1 MNINRNA
8 LGVLIPFSLYCV
20 ICTIICLII
29 LSNPILAIGGIFIGY
44 LIALT
49 NWFIL
54 NLTVRWLF
62 NLNRLLAVQFM
73 IFRLLIYILGAW
85 VCTQLGFQSVLL
97 FAIVIT
103 GFSLVIFV
111 EFGLKGG
118 LCFVKHK

>member
-1 MNINRNA
+1 M
-8 LGVLIPFSLYCV
+8 PFSLYCA
-20 ICTIICLII
+20 ICIAVCLII
-29 LSNPILAIGGIFIGY
+29 LLNPFLAISGIFIGY

-49 NWFIL
+49 NWFLL

-62 NLNRLLAVQFM
+62 SFNRLLAVQFM
-73 IFRLLIYILGAW
+73 IFRLLIYIFGAW
-85 VCTQLGFQSVLL
+85 VCTKIGFQSVLL
-97 FAIVIT
+97 FAIAIT

>member
-8 LGVLIPFSLYCV
+8 LGVLMPFSLYCA
-20 ICTIICLII
+20 ICTIMCLII
-29 LSNPILAIGGIFIGY
+29 SSNPFQAIGGVFFGY
-44 LIALT
+44 LIALI
-49 NWFIL
+49 NWFLLI
-54 NLTVRWLF
+54 LTVKWLF
-62 NLNRLLAVQFM
+62 NINRLLAVQLL

-85 VCTQLGFQSVLL
+85 VCMQIGFQSVLL
-97 FAIVIT
+97 FAASIT